1 MTPRTYSTG
10 RVFKH
15 PRSRFWYMAISVGGK
30 EIRKSTKLRYDS
42 KKLNERNAARMLDDF
57 LAREREAENP
67 TGDDGVVRYQ
77 TLRELLLRD
86 YRERG
91 HRSLEAVE
99 RVYPSS
105 ISTGRSPGSPSRYSR
120 RTGTG

>member
-15 PRSRFWYMAISVGGK
+15 PRSRFWYMAISVGGN
-30 EIRKSTKLRYDS
+30 EIRKSTKLPYDS

-67 TGDDGVVRYQ
+67 ADGEDGIVRYEA
-77 TLRELLLRD
+77 LRELLLRD
-86 YRERG
+86 YRDKG
-91 HRSLEAVE
+91 HRSLEAVK
-99 RVYPSS
+99 RVPLKHLDKAFA
-105 ISTGRSPGSPSRYSR
+105 GKP
-120 RTGTG
+120 